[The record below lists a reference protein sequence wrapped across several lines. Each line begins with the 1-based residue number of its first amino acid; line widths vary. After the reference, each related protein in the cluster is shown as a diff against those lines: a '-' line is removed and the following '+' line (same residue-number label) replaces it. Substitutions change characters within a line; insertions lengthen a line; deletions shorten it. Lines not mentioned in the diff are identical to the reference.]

1 MCKTPPSELMHF
13 FFRFFPFLAMVPQS
27 SQRRKFAGLAGCWAF
42 GAAPSS
48 RGSKR
53 QLYCCCLFH
62 FLGSKTSHCSPA
74 ASSNSGSASH
84 AHRIAPA
91 GSTLRASRERL
102 SVSPSATRATR
113 PVAQT
118 SVGSLVSL
126 FMYFQSTSSLLPIS
140 AWSKAGASL
149 GCRRSTVSQTPA
161 STRRCFSSSALAR
174 SSSVE
179 KRALRSMAS
188 ASALTEPSW
197 PRSVTL

>member
-1 MCKTPPSELMHF
+1 
-13 FFRFFPFLAMVPQS
+13 MVPQS

-91 GSTLRASRERL
+91 GSTLRASRDLREQQVELVMQHLYRL
-102 SVSPSATRATR
+102 QR
-113 PVAQT
+113 
-118 SVGSLVSL
+118 
-126 FMYFQSTSSLLPIS
+126 
-140 AWSKAGASL
+140 
-149 GCRRSTVSQTPA
+149 
-161 STRRCFSSSALAR
+161 
-174 SSSVE
+174 
-179 KRALRSMAS
+179 
-188 ASALTEPSW
+188 
-197 PRSVTL
+197 VTLHAAVLPTSFKTHFNWPFMTKLA